1 MSDAAIVCLAHIFNS
16 PKFSTIPILG
26 IIGFLVCLFIFGFFF
41 LLELGVFNS
50 DFGKFGKLDGLI
62 QWDLEQ
68 LLLPSKYSEY
78 LLI

>member
-1 MSDAAIVCLAHIFNS
+1 M
-16 PKFSTIPILG
+16 
-26 IIGFLVCLFIFGFFF
+26 
-41 LLELGVFNS
+41 FNS

-78 LLI
+78 LLISCVYDMSHFPQRFGLVNNIYIYIRT

>member
-1 MSDAAIVCLAHIFNS
+1 M
-16 PKFSTIPILG
+16 
-26 IIGFLVCLFIFGFFF
+26 
-41 LLELGVFNS
+41 FNS

-78 LLI
+78 LLISCVYDMSHFPQRFGLVNNIYI